1 MIGLRTSVSGAV
13 ISLLWLA
20 ACDGGT
26 SSPAPGASPDQASSS
41 LSLVRSS
48 TDSSPKAGSVS
59 GNGSPT
65 IVNGDGTPHEL
76 ASNAYPHQLSC
87 PELNSLMLAP
97 GDQFRA
103 AIANQ
108 NRTCALIDILILLI
122 RASAPPMVMTAGRS
136 ASRAGNGGGGS
147 GY

>member
-13 ISLLWLA
+13 ISLLCLA
-20 ACDGGT
+20 ACGGGT
-26 SSPAPGASPDQASSS
+26 SSPAPGAPPDQASSS

-48 TDSSPKAGSVS
+48 TGPSPKAGSVS

-65 IVNGDGTPHEL
+65 IVNGDGTPHDL
-76 ASNAYPHQLSC
+76 TSNAYPHQLNC
-87 PELNSLMLAP
+87 PELNSLMVAP

-122 RASAPPMVMTAGRS
+122 RASAPPKVTTAGRS
-136 ASRAGNGGGGS
+136 PWGDGNGGGGS